1 MTWVAD
7 SAINAEATA
16 DQPIKGST
24 LRKVQQN
31 ITAAFAG
38 DSGAPPLAAAVVG
51 AAYGLLSLDSVGM
64 HRTISQAGSPVS
76 VSRTTSP
83 TFAANPFTP
92 GTDYSA
98 ASIGLVSGTWKHV
111 GGGLSG
117 TVVITD
123 SVDSSVWIHTPRYTN
138 TFLRI
143 A

>member
-38 DSGAPPLAAAVVG
+38 DSGAPALAAAVVG
-51 AAYGLLSLDSVGM
+51 AAYGLLALDSVGM
-64 HRTISQAGSPVS
+64 HRHIIGTQSNVGS
-76 VSRTTSP
+76 SP
-83 TFAANPFTP
+83 SPLSNLYTP
-92 GTDYSA
+92 GTTYSA
-98 ASIGLVSGTWKHV
+98 ASLGLAAGTWMHL
-111 GGGLSG
+111 GGGYTG
-117 TVVITD
+117 GFT
-123 SVDSSVWIHTPRYTN
+123 SVPLDEFTATYTYYYPN
-138 TFLRI
+138 HFMRV

>member
-38 DSGAPPLAAAVVG
+38 DEGAPALAAAVVG

-64 HRTISQAGSPVS
+64 HRTIVQ
-76 VSRTTSP
+76 TSA
-83 TFAANPFTP
+83 TNSISYTP
-92 GTDYSA
+92 GTTYSA
-98 ASIGLVSGTWKHV
+98 ASIGLASGTWMHLGGGVSGTQDVDDGV
-111 GGGLSG
+111 GSVEIG
-117 TVVITD
+117 T
-123 SVDSSVWIHTPRYTN
+123 YYFTN
-138 TFLRI
+138 QFLRV

>member
-38 DSGAPPLAAAVVG
+38 DSGAPALAAAVVG

-64 HRTISQAGSPVS
+64 HRLIIGTQSNVGGAPSP
-76 VSRTTSP
+76 P
-83 TFAANPFTP
+83 ANAYTP
-92 GTDYSA
+92 GTTYSA
-98 ASIGLVSGTWKHV
+98 ASLGLAAGTWMHL
-111 GGGLSG
+111 GGGWAGGLTSTG
-117 TVVITD
+117 PDPFEFTYYYPNHFVRV
-123 SVDSSVWIHTPRYTN
+123 
-138 TFLRI
+138 

>member
-38 DSGAPPLAAAVVG
+38 DSGAPALAAAVVG

-64 HRTISQAGSPVS
+64 HRLIISTQSNVASSPF
-76 VSRTTSP
+76 P
-83 TFAANPFTP
+83 PANANTP
-92 GTDYSA
+92 GTTYSA
-98 ASIGLVSGTWKHV
+98 ASLGLAAGTWMHL
-111 GGGLSG
+111 GGGYVG
-117 TVVITD
+117 F
-123 SVDSSVWIHTPRYTN
+123 SSVPFDESTATYTYRYTN
-138 TFLRI
+138 LFVRV